1 MTNKEELLSDIDL
14 AIGIMQ
20 KAKKEI
26 QTANTST
33 DGTITHAYCGEYSL
47 EKIRR
52 NCTTARE
59 LILNVRKGCEW

>member
-1 MTNKEELLSDIDL
+1 MTNKKELLSDIDL

-20 KAKKEI
+20 KAKAEMKK
-26 QTANTST
+26 ANTTS
-33 DGTITHAYCGEYSL
+33 DGNITGTYGSEYSL
-47 EKIRR
+47 EKIKR